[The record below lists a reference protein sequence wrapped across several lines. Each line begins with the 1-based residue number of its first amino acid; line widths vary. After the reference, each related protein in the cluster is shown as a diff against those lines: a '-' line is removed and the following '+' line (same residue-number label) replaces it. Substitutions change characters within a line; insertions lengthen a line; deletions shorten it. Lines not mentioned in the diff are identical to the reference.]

1 MIGVCFAITLALVA
15 TPPRLPQN
23 GLAWDFIMAL
33 GYVATALFLVIPL
46 VSTRVWFALGGEA
59 EEVRPVLGF
68 HRALSY
74 LALVYLLAHVAG
86 AIVIDSTVIEYLK
99 PSAPW
104 GMIAALVS
112 SVMVIVVMLQ
122 SEYRVGIRMPYR
134 RWYVWHCVLSVIII
148 LGMFYHIVEAGYFT
162 YSVIEKV
169 VLALLA
175 VLASLLIFRQPKRYR
190 PTDSRQSLDF
200 ERARM
205 PAWRAAAYASLVA
218 MILLFVDSIPGN
230 GNRAEKQH
238 LQCLI
243 EDC

>member
-1 MIGVCFAITLALVA
+1 MIGVCFTVTLALVA

-46 VSTRVWFALGGEA
+46 VSSRVWFAAGGA
-59 EEVRPVLGF
+59 VEEVSPVLGF

-74 LALVYLLAHVAG
+74 LALCYLLAHIIG
-86 AIVIDSTVIEYLK
+86 AIVVDSTVIEYLK

-112 SVMVIVVMLQ
+112 SVLVVVVMLQ
-122 SEYRVGIRMPYR
+122 SEYRVGFRMPYQ
-134 RWYVWHCVLSVIII
+134 RWYVWHCVLSIMII

-162 YSVIEKV
+162 YSVIEKL

-175 VLASLLIFRQPKRYR
+175 VIASLLIFRQPKRYR
-190 PTDSRQSLDF
+190 PVGAHMSVDF
-200 ERARM
+200 ERAGM
-205 PAWRAAAYASLVA
+205 PAWRAAAYASFVA
-218 MILLFVDSIPGN
+218 MIVLFIDSIPDS
-230 GNRAEKQH
+230 GNRTEKQQ

-243 EDC
+243 DDC